1 MPGQFPGATILAL
14 LRASPWLMALN
25 LALATV
31 SGLLGPLFM
40 LATGNLIQTVSDG
53 TPFIPALLEL
63 GAAFGLMR
71 VIDPIR
77 GEIGE
82 VLWARVDQSIAERIM
97 RAVTSPP
104 GLEQIESPDVQ

>member
-1 MPGQFPGATILAL
+1 MPRQLPGATIVAL

-25 LALATV
+25 LSLATFNGV
-31 SGLLGPLFM
+31 LGPVFTLTV
-40 LATGNLIQTVSDG
+40 ANLVQTVSDG
-53 TPFIPALLEL
+53 ASFMPALLEL
-63 GAAFGLMR
+63 GAAFTLMR

-77 GEIGE
+77 GEIGQ

-104 GLEQIESPDVQ
+104 GLEQI